1 MKEKAKIVNTSGE
14 VLVSLHECCVY
25 ASTEESLT
33 CIENPG
39 EQKEGLLQLFY
50 QTELNVL
57 GEANKLSQASL
68 IVAG

>member
-1 MKEKAKIVNTSGE
+1 MKEKVNIVNTSGE
-14 VLVSLHECCVY
+14 VLVSLHGCWVY
-25 ASTEESLT
+25 ASAGESLT
-33 CIENPG
+33 CIGNLG
-39 EQKEGLLQLFY
+39 QQKEGLLQLFY